1 MPDRRC
7 DRLCIL
13 QENLEKYKLEVK
25 TVQMHSEDVGWQRVL
40 FVRNRWKN
48 HPYPVPVR
56 NLNRNIT
63 KVLKHTAIRLRIH
76 IASDTVPA
84 NSMHIYKNDYITC
97 LIISISIA

>member
-7 DRLCIL
+7 DRLCML

-48 HPYPVPVR
+48 HPYP
-56 NLNRNIT
+56 IT
-63 KVLKHTAIRLRIH
+63 SFNKHEQHPSTHGNHLI
-76 IASDTVPA
+76 SDLFQKKGGG
-84 NSMHIYKNDYITC
+84 SRD
-97 LIISISIA
+97 